1 MSDVRRRRVQGRKV
15 SAKRRAQEEAET
27 EEEEEMDVDEAE
39 EAPGEE
45 VDPTESITGSPAD
58 IAEKLALHLQTDPEN
73 EEVRSMAKF
82 YIRKMYISNGGLP
95 FNKESA
101 IPFDLDPLSSQELVN
116 VLENMIIFTSRTQ
129 QKDLIGRALNVF
141 TNLGQIF
148 YGKESTAVF
157 SQVQNDDVLRTSLF
171 EAFLGQ
177 KFGPFLTLLITGAS
191 HLTNLYINYQNQ
203 RDGKRPSNNPTS
215 SASGTPGQ
223 NQSSVPS
230 NPTNK
235 ASV

>member
-1 MSDVRRRRVQGRKV
+1 MSDVGRRRTQNREVPRRRRKEEETEDE
-15 SAKRRAQEEAET
+15 EEA
-27 EEEEEMDVDEAE
+27 MDVEEAE
-39 EAPGEE
+39 EALEDE
-45 VDPTESITGSPAD
+45 VDPYEDITGTPSD
-58 IAEKLALHLQTDPEN
+58 IAEKLALYLNTNPEN

-82 YIRKMYISNGGLP
+82 YIRKMYIAHGGLP

-116 VLENMIIFTSRTQ
+116 VLENMVIFTARTT

-141 TNLGQIF
+141 TNLGKIF
-148 YGKESTAVF
+148 YGQDSEPVLA
-157 SQVQNDDVLRTSLF
+157 QVQNDEVLRSSLF

-191 HLTNLYINYQNQ
+191 HLTNLYLNYKEN
-203 RDGKRPSNNPTS
+203 GKRTTSKRDNTNTASS
-215 SASGTPGQ
+215 SASSGV
-223 NQSSVPS
+223 SS